1 MDASHKILL
10 LDDDPDLLDMYRE
23 ILTQL
28 PSRPEIFTAGTGARA
43 MAMMEADQFRLLIC
57 DLKMPKM
64 DGLQVLSI
72 VRRKYP
78 QLRTVVLT
86 SVVDEQ
92 FRSRVYALG
101 VDLFWHKP
109 STEQEIKLFLEC
121 IESLLG
127 RDSQGGFRGVQSKS
141 LVDIIQLECL
151 SQSSALL
158 RITNGG
164 LIGKIWIQNG
174 ELIDAEASEL
184 TGEAAFYK
192 ILAWRTGMFETLPA
206 EPNRP
211 RKITKSYNTLLL
223 ESAQALDES
232 RGPETQSSSSSVAS
246 SMSELS
252 HVEGV
257 EFVLAMKLGET
268 GQPDARG
275 LENPERM
282 AAWARQSLERFGALG
297 ERLQA
302 GPLEQIAG
310 LGPQRHVALTRQ
322 NDTQFCVGW
331 RHSMTLQQVHE
342 MMKKVLA
349 LWVS

>member
-1 MDASHKILL
+1 
-10 LDDDPDLLDMYRE
+10 
-23 ILTQL
+23 
-28 PSRPEIFTAGTGARA
+28 
-43 MAMMEADQFRLLIC
+43 
-57 DLKMPKM
+57 M

-101 VDLFWHKP
+101 VDLFWNKP

-127 RDSQGGFRGVQSKS
+127 REVQGGFRGVQSKS
-141 LVDIIQLECL
+141 LMDIIQLECL

-158 RITNGG
+158 RISNGNQ
-164 LIGKIWIQNG
+164 IGKIWIQHG
-174 ELIDAEASEL
+174 ELIDAEEGNL
-184 TGEAAFYK
+184 TAEAAFFK
-192 ILAWRTGMFETLPA
+192 ILSWRTGMFETLPA
-206 EPNRP
+206 EPSRP
-211 RKITKSYNTLLL
+211 RKISKSYNTLLL

-232 RGPETQSSSSSVAS
+232 RGAEAQNGATSSSSP
-246 SMSELS
+246 MTELL
-252 HVEGV
+252 HMEGV
-257 EFVLAMKLGET
+257 EFVLAMKLDPNSK
-268 GQPDARG
+268 PDARG

-282 AAWARQSLERFGALG
+282 AEWARQSLERFGALG
-297 ERLQA
+297 DRLQA

-310 LGPQRHVALTRQ
+310 MGPQRHVALTRQ

-349 LWVS
+349 LWAS